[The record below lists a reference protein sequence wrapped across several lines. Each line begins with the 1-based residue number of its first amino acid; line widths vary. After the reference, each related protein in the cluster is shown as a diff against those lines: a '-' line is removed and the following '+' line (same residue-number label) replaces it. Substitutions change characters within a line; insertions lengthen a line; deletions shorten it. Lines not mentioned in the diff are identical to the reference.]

1 MPGERPA
8 AILHALNHAIRALEM
23 LPNESSDAGVVGVRF
38 VASVGRFVTSCRSA
52 NWNVVDERNRGVGDF
67 GLQDVGDVVVE
78 NRY

>member
-8 AILHALNHAIRALEM
+8 AILHALNHAIRTLEM
-23 LPNESSDAGVVGVRF
+23 LPNESSDARVVGVRF
-38 VASVGRFVTSCRSA
+38 VAAVGRFVTSCWST
-52 NWNVVDERNRGVGDF
+52 NWNVVDEWNRGVGDF